1 MRRREFGER
10 WSFIWLLIATIV
22 IIGLIFAIVPEA
34 EEEVIEV
41 TIEEFEK
48 VTVKL
53 EERNST
59 EHVEELQTGL
69 LINAEELDLLARL
82 IRAEAGSDW
91 CTDELQRAVGSVV
104 LNRVNDSR
112 FPNTIYEV
120 IYAEGQYSTTW
131 NGEIDKPYT
140 DRTYANAKYLLEN
153 GVTIPTDVVW
163 QANFKQGKQ
172 YKEIQGVFFGR

>member
-1 MRRREFGER
+1 MKRKEFGER
-10 WSFIWLLIATIV
+10 WSFLWMIVATIA
-22 IIGLIFAIVPEA
+22 IIGVIFAAIPETK
-34 EEEVIEV
+34 EEVVEV
-41 TIEEFEK
+41 TIEQFEK

-59 EHVEELQTGL
+59 EHVEELETGL
-69 LINAEELDLLARL
+69 LINEKELDLLARL

-104 LNRVNDSR
+104 LNRMNDSR
-112 FPNTIYEV
+112 FPNTMYDV

-140 DRTYANAKYLLEN
+140 ERTYANAKYLLEH
-153 GVTIPTDVVW
+153 GSTIPSDVVF
-163 QANFKQGKQ
+163 QANFKQGKT
-172 YKEIQGVFFGR
+172 YAEIQGVFFGK